1 VRKIK
6 REREYVAYLQMVYPA
21 LQIESTYINEIGQN
35 NDLVNTL
42 LLKLK
47 MDKFLKIHKIKDF
60 L

>member
-1 VRKIK
+1 MK
-6 REREYVAYLQMVYPA
+6 REREYVAYLQMVYPT

-47 MDKFLKIHKIKDF
+47 MDKSLKIYKIKGF

>member
-1 VRKIK
+1 
-6 REREYVAYLQMVYPA
+6 MVYPA

-42 LLKLK
+42 LLKLR
-47 MDKFLKIHKIKDF
+47 MDKSLKIYKIKGF

>member
-1 VRKIK
+1 M
-6 REREYVAYLQMVYPA
+6 QMVYPA